1 MHILPLIFAFK
12 SFLHIKLH
20 QPYEKDFMAHLETI
34 AVEKPKYACGSGIE
48 DIKWIDIKNTLKVIW
63 RKYHKK
69 GQKLKL
75 QDEVFLTHSQKVFKS
90 YKLCVL

>member
-12 SFLHIKLH
+12 SFLHIKPH
-20 QPYEKDFMAHLETI
+20 QPYKKGFMEYLETI
-34 AVEKPKYACGSGIE
+34 AVEKREYACGSGIE